1 MNQERQ
7 KTDAIAD
14 AVEIPE
20 GATHRGGRYY
30 IKNLRENTPK
40 DATYTI
46 GYIYAYD
53 FFDGKKWSGC
63 VCKAVD
69 FFRIKPI

>member
-20 GATHRGGRYY
+20 GATHYDTNELDYLKLDGDKWTWWCGNKWNQA
-30 IKNLRENTPK
+30 I
-40 DATYTI
+40 I
-46 GYIYAYD
+46 GVEYL
-53 FFDGKKWSGC
+53 
-63 VCKAVD
+63 KAN
-69 FFRIKPI
+69 IKPL

>member
-20 GATHRGGRYY
+20 GATHYS
-30 IKNLRENTPK
+30 ETPMEIIFLK
-40 DATYTI
+40 ESYKY
-46 GYIYAYD
+46 GWKCYAFGEWNPYL
-53 FFDGKKWSGC
+53 SE
-63 VCKAVD
+63 VD
-69 FFRIKPI
+69 EEIKPL

>member
-20 GATHRGGRYY
+20 GATHYSEELDQY
-30 IKNLRENTPK
+30 FCLE
-40 DATYTI
+40 
-46 GYIYAYD
+46 
-53 FFDGKKWSGC
+53 DGLWFKLVNGSWWQTKSPPFTDI
-63 VCKAVD
+63 VSL
-69 FFRIKPI
+69 